1 MRCVAMRGV
10 SSHCSSLPPCSEMIF
25 QQVTFACSLCFHFNM
40 HVRRDS
46 ARQFCFWGSALPAMA
61 DKKDPSRPWKRS
73 VVPVL
78 TPDWMTASVVRME
91 EAREE
96 TLDSARKR
104 QRDTPREGDE
114 EMPAAEASAPAASS
128 GTGQPTELPSSS
140 SLPPSVSEDMRNF
153 RYASMTPA
161 SFQPTRHLYMCAG
174 RPMVVACFMYSPTPP
189 SFLMPSL
196 CDAPRH
202 APQNNPMLW
211 DCTGALAIFSC
222 FSDPC
227 LIRSLFPFL

>member
-1 MRCVAMRGV
+1 
-10 SSHCSSLPPCSEMIF
+10 
-25 QQVTFACSLCFHFNM
+25 M

-46 ARQFCFWGSALPAMA
+46 VLQLLDGREHPPAMA
-61 DKKDPSRPWKRS
+61 DDKQPTRPWKRE
-73 VVPVL
+73 VYPL
-78 TPDWMTASVVRME
+78 GPDWMSASVRRLE
-91 EAREE
+91 EARAE

-104 QRDTPREGDE
+104 QRETPREGDE
-114 EMPAAEASAPAASS
+114 EMAAASASAAAATSAS
-128 GTGQPTELPSSS
+128 GQPTELPSSV
-140 SLPPSVSEDMRNF
+140 SLPPPVSEDMRKF
-153 RYASMTPA
+153 RYASLTPA
-161 SFQPTRHLYMCAG
+161 SFAPTRHLFMRAG

>member
-1 MRCVAMRGV
+1 MIHTVECLRAV
-10 SSHCSSLPPCSEMIF
+10 SSHCSSLPPCSEMMF

-46 ARQFCFWGSALPAMA
+46 ARQFCAAGSALPAMA

-128 GTGQPTELPSSS
+128 GTGQPTELPSSA
-140 SLPPSVSEDMRNF
+140 SLPPPVSEDMRNF

-161 SFQPTRHLYMCAG
+161 SFQPTRHLFMCAG

-189 SFLMPSL
+189 SFQVSVML
-196 CDAPRH
+196 PRKRH
-202 APQNNPMLW
+202 SIIPWYGIVLGRFQ
-211 DCTGALAIFSC
+211 CSC

-227 LIRSLFPFL
+227 VIRTFFPIL